1 MIHTDLL
8 AKLLG
13 VLEAIQARAAT
24 PTRLSL
30 GAAASVVALTIVL
43 RYLTAKQPKLIT
55 DYAKVA
61 KKVNDNGVESDA
73 WDFIIVGGGM
83 SHSMFHT
90 GSPISHTPN
99 ASRYSRMCSSIT
111 SLRRP
116 KPESSTHRS
125 WWKVGIFEGFV
136 CF

>member
-1 MIHTDLL
+1 MIHTDVF

-13 VLEAIQARAAT
+13 ILEAIQARSAT

-61 KKVNDNGVESDA
+61 RKVNDNGAEVDE

-83 SHSMFHT
+83 VHSIFHT
-90 GSPISHTPN
+90 SSQHFLSSERIQAQQDVFSLHVSPKTQTCGFYS
-99 ASRYSRMCSSIT
+99 SR
-111 SLRRP
+111 L
-116 KPESSTHRS
+116 
-125 WWKVGIFEGFV
+125 VEGQHL
-136 CF
+136 